1 MLRVSCIKFVHLEEC
16 GMKVIIRAEG
26 FDVTDDV
33 KACVNGE
40 LERIEKMLPSD
51 VVVNVGFKKTFK
63 NNKKI
68 VSCDIQIKNGRSFIR
83 GDARTNSVTTSID
96 AAVDDLK
103 RRLRKIKTHRVD
115 KHRSNKARYSEDMKN
130 LLASFDDVAIASTL
144 EDAVEFSGL
153 HDEDDCDIIQNYKE
167 FELDTMSEEEAVLQ
181 MTLLGH
187 SFYAFKKPDGQTA
200 IVYRRY
206 DGCGLITLK

>member
-1 MLRVSCIKFVHLEEC
+1 
-16 GMKVIIRAEG
+16 MKVIIRAEG

-33 KACVNGE
+33 KACVEGE

-51 VVVNVGFKKTFK
+51 VPVNVAFKKTFK
-63 NNKKI
+63 NNKKV

-83 GDARTNSVTTSID
+83 GDARTNSVQTSID

-115 KHRSNKARYSEDMKN
+115 KHRSNKARFSEDMKN
-130 LLASFDDVAIASTL
+130 LIASFDDIALATTL
-144 EDAVEFSGL
+144 EDAVESTYIPEES
-153 HDEDDCDIIQNYKE
+153 DVIKTYKE
-167 FELDTMSEEEAVLQ
+167 FELDVMSEEEAVLQ

-187 SFYAFKKPDGQTA
+187 SFYAFQKPDGHTA